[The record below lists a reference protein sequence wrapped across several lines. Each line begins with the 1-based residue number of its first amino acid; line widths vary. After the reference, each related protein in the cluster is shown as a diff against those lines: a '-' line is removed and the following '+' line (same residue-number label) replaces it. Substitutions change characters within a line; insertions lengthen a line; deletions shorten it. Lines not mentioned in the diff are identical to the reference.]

1 MPLNDAWDH
10 TREERNMLCTYFIL
24 FYFIYFSS
32 LCIIIY
38 EFQNPILAEKE
49 TIIILFGK
57 IIIPSKFD
65 VWINIRVTAF

>member
-1 MPLNDAWDH
+1 MH
-10 TREERNMLCTYFIL
+10 EIIHEKKEICYVHIL

-38 EFQNPILAEKE
+38 EFQNPILAEKK

-57 IIIPSKFD
+57 GIIPSKFD
-65 VWINIRVTAF
+65 V

>member
-1 MPLNDAWDH
+1 MH
-10 TREERNMLCTYFIL
+10 EIIYEKKEICYVHIL

-57 IIIPSKFD
+57 GIIPSKFD

>member
-1 MPLNDAWDH
+1 MH
-10 TREERNMLCTYFIL
+10 EIIHEKKEICYVHIL